1 MIRNFE
7 DKDFDWL
14 LSKHGT
20 CTFLLIQVLIGSFQ
34 KIRLTKSVSKSRLKI
49 RLQFRLFREQGRPVR
64 GTDLATPVCALEPL

>member
-14 LSKHGT
+14 LAKHGT

-34 KIRLTKSVSKSRLKI
+34 KIRFTKFMSKIRLKI
-49 RLQFRLFREQGRPVR
+49 RLQFRLFREQGL
-64 GTDLATPVCALEPL
+64 GAFGLMADHLEIGCP